1 MQALETI
8 IQDDRNNKLSDL
20 KNFLSV
26 PGRLTALLF
35 GCWHL
40 KMSRPFTRNSETY
53 RSCLECGARR
63 KFNLE
68 SWKMHGPYYFNA
80 PELGLYQGKREMN

>member
-1 MQALETI
+1 MQAVEAI
-8 IQDDRNNKLSDL
+8 IQDERNNKLIEL

-26 PGRLTALLF
+26 AGGLTGLLF

-40 KMSRPFTRNSETY
+40 KMSRPFTCHSETY
-53 RSCLECGARR
+53 RSCLECGAHRQ
-63 KFNLE
+63 FNLE
-68 SWKMHGPYYFNA
+68 RWEMQGPYYFNA